1 MKLPEGEK
9 GYKCNRCT
17 SAFSQTGHLKAH
29 LMMHSGET
37 PYKCNQCD
45 YASSYA
51 SNLRMHLITH
61 SKQKSF

>member
-29 LMMHSGET
+29 LMMHSRESPT
-37 PYKCNQCD
+37 NATNVIMPLHIQTIKNAFD
-45 YASSYA
+45 K
-51 SNLRMHLITH
+51 T
-61 SKQKSF
+61 